1 MHFKNKQRMQIQI
14 NISSEKI
21 LMKLYEKTVKRSEN
35 IPLILNIIRLKKN
48 KIFSIILSVITFL
61 QYIQQ

>member
-1 MHFKNKQRMQIQI
+1 MHFKNKQRMQNEIK
-14 NISSEKI
+14 ISSEKS

>member
-1 MHFKNKQRMQIQI
+1 MHFRNKQRMQIEI

-35 IPLILNIIRLKKN
+35 IPLILNIIRLKRN
-48 KIFSIILSVITFL
+48 KIFSIIISVITFL

>member
-1 MHFKNKQRMQIQI
+1 MQIQI